1 MAELTESST
10 SKFVTINE
18 KGLSNFRIHLN
29 DAGQGEAVIMLH
41 GGGPGAGGW
50 SNYYRNIGPFV
61 AAGYRVILQ
70 DAPGFNKSDASSWTS
85 NAAWS
90 MHVP

>member
-1 MAELTESST
+1 MTELSESAT

-41 GGGPGAGGW
+41 GGGSSLASPL
-50 SNYYRNIGPFV
+50 
-61 AAGYRVILQ
+61 AAL
-70 DAPGFNKSDASSWTS
+70 A
-85 NAAWS
+85 
-90 MHVP
+90 H